1 MWSFVRAV
9 KDMCVCPFSEQT
21 GDTYPMKMRRGR
33 DPVSAYW
40 HRGPAQ
46 TILSETFTLE
56 PHLCCRLYIRINGCR
71 SSSSTHVK
79 ALLYPSVC
87 PDQMDTSALLLVLAD
102 PGWGLLPVWFQT
114 GITDLSIVL
123 TCGSSLLFIQSLVIH
138 LLSAGFWP
146 KSAMR
151 TYRPGFSFPGWQG
164 KVRVIARNLLFI
176 EMSCSQVYGWIHVPP
191 VSHPS
196 PALCFSPQFS

>member
-1 MWSFVRAV
+1 
-9 KDMCVCPFSEQT
+9 
-21 GDTYPMKMRRGR
+21 MRRGR

-46 TILSETFTLE
+46 TILSETFTPE
-56 PHLCCRLYIRINGCR
+56 PHLCCWLYFRINGCR
-71 SSSSTHVK
+71 SSSSTHVN
-79 ALLYPSVC
+79 AFLYPSVC
-87 PDQMDTSALLLVLAD
+87 PDQMDTSAILLVLAD

-123 TCGSSLLFIQSLVIH
+123 TCGSRQLSIQSLVIH
-138 LLSAGFWP
+138 LLSVGFWP
-146 KSAMR
+146 KSVMR

-176 EMSCSQVYGWIHVPP
+176 EMSCAQVYGWIHVPP

-196 PALCFSPQFS
+196 PAPCFSPQFS